1 MIWFISL
8 VIVSVIGWFAWKSK
22 AATPTEKV
30 KEGAKQAVTEA
41 KEVVVHVTEKA
52 KKVADVNNDGKVD
65 LQDVVAAAE
74 NVKKEVGRQKRK
86 YGGRVKKEKK

>member
-1 MIWFISL
+1 
-8 VIVSVIGWFAWKSK
+8 
-22 AATPTEKV
+22 
-30 KEGAKQAVTEA
+30 
-41 KEVVVHVTEKA
+41 
-52 KKVADVNNDGKVD
+52 VD